1 MISASFLFFFI
12 SAISVVLWV
21 ICRKRVFDI
30 LSIYCAF
37 LFLFSISSVFGLVYD
52 PFFHVYKRV
61 DSSVWIVHGISFS
74 SLGILILCKDYFA
87 VRRRPIPVLPSSLP
101 GALFL
106 ILCLLLSTSILV
118 TKAPGMISARSKV
131 EMLETAGI
139 EMVLLSSLL
148 PVAFA
153 YALATRRYVF
163 AAVALSI
170 ILFLFVVGT
179 RRPLVLAVLV
189 LCAVLYFGK
198 TISLISKWKAI
209 SIGVVFS
216 VLVMA
221 GKTFYG
227 AVMAGGLAAVPA
239 WLDDFDLETLMKG
252 AEFLNTSAILQE
264 VIVTDFNIPCWVPLA
279 GLLSFLPVPLS
290 QYGLSSSLFNDLFQ
304 PELFP
309 SIKYGMAYNPWAEAF
324 SAWGWAGI
332 LVYSIFL
339 PGIMVAFEGVY
350 HRYRQSPVGAIF
362 LVMSL
367 LGAFWMHRN
376 SMGSLFAYFRNAF
389 YPSFIIYFISLLLF
403 ALCAVFMGRK
413 FR

>member
-21 ICRKRVFDI
+21 ACRKRAFDI
-30 LSIYCAF
+30 LSVYCAF

-52 PFFHVYKRV
+52 PFFNIYKRV
-61 DSSVWIVHGISFS
+61 NPFVWIVHGISFC
-74 SLGILILCKDYFA
+74 SLGILILCKDYFV
-87 VRRRPIPVLPSSLP
+87 VRKRPAPALPSSSS
-101 GALFL
+101 GTLFL
-106 ILCLLLSTSILV
+106 ILCLLLSAFILIA
-118 TKAPGMISARSKV
+118 KAPAMISAHSKV

-139 EMVLLSSLL
+139 EVVLLSSLL

-153 YALATRRYVF
+153 FALSTRRYVF

-170 ILFLFVVGT
+170 ILFLFVFGT
-179 RRPLVLAVLV
+179 RRPMVLAVLV
-189 LCAVLYFGK
+189 WCAVLYFGK
-198 TISLISKWKAI
+198 TFSLISKWKAI
-209 SIGVVFS
+209 SIGFVFA

-227 AVMAGGLAAVPA
+227 SIMAGGLAAVPT
-239 WLDDFDLETLMKG
+239 WLDEFDVVALMKG

-264 VIVTDFNIPCWVPLA
+264 VIVADFDIPYWVPLA

-324 SAWGWAGI
+324 SAWGWFGI

-339 PGIMVAFEGVY
+339 PVVMMIFEGVY
-350 HRYRQSPVGAIF
+350 HRYKQSPVGAIF

-389 YPSFIIYFISLLLF
+389 YPGFFMYFISLLLF
-403 ALCAVFMGRK
+403 AFCTLFLGRK